1 MEGLKRLFSGKGKA
15 ERLLFALL
23 LATSLVILG
32 LRIVLATSYLPETG
46 GVSINVVYGVE
57 RILHGENLYADPEKP
72 PFPIIQYMP
81 LHFKLV
87 KSCCDLLMIG
97 DSPYRVSMTNRF
109 VCLGMDIIC
118 MSVIAIFLIR
128 IIGLRT
134 LWGWILAF
142 IYFVSLPS
150 IVYARADNLYLLFF
164 TLAICLILRY
174 LLRKPDASDQEARI
188 TLRNLFWAGT
198 LAALALFTKQT
209 GVFLPCFATLYLLAI
224 ETDRKAPA
232 YFLIGLGATSL
243 LLVLLP
249 ASGDLTDMK
258 LNVIDG
264 LKNGISF
271 SWFAEVIL
279 KNYFLKYSFLLAA
292 GFLIAFQ
299 LLQHQFDR
307 SASLFIGGAMMFFF
321 CMASLA
327 ALKAGSG
334 SNYYLEFII
343 LLLLGAGVLLRH
355 NHELPGRFTLYASA
369 LLPFFMIASANDKG
383 WGDLKK
389 MEAAKS
395 NYTEC
400 QRVSDYIHPRLGKD
414 EWVLTDFHKENHL
427 NLLLCDK
434 ALFPCREV
442 AVDFTWPKGV
452 FNFNAFGQLHKEG
465 KIRYYVCSAGNFPTS
480 LLNVSLQGFDP
491 DTTIGKF
498 QIYRYNQ

>member
-1 MEGLKRLFSGKGKA
+1 MEGLNHLFSGKGKA

-23 LATSLVILG
+23 FATSLVILG
-32 LRIVLATSYLPETG
+32 LRVVLATSYLPETG

-87 KSCCDLLMIG
+87 QLCCNLFMIG
-97 DSPYRVSMTNRF
+97 ESPYLVSMTNRF
-109 VCLGMDIIC
+109 VCLGLDIIC

-128 IIGLRT
+128 IIGLRA

-164 TLAICLILRY
+164 TLATCLILRY
-174 LLRKPDASDQEARI
+174 LLRKPEAI
-188 TLRNLFWAGT
+188 ELEAKNSLRNLFGAGT

-209 GVFLPCFATLYLLAI
+209 GIFLPCFATLYLLAI
-224 ETDRKAPA
+224 ESDKKAPV
-232 YFLIGLGATSL
+232 YFLGGLGVTSL
-243 LLVLLP
+243 LLVFVADSGSLLE
-249 ASGDLTDMK
+249 MK
-258 LNVIDG
+258 LNVVDG

-299 LLQHQFDR
+299 LLQHQHDR

-395 NYTEC
+395 MYKEC
-400 QRVSDYIHPRLGKD
+400 EMAAEYIRPRLSKD

-427 NLLLCDK
+427 NLMLCDK

-452 FNFNAFGQLHKEG
+452 FNFNAFGRLHKEG
-465 KIRYYVCSAGNFPTS
+465 KIRYYVCSNGNFPTS
-480 LLNVSLQGFDP
+480 LLNVSMTGFDP
-491 DTTIGKF
+491 DTTIGTI